1 MLLNLNRNRNN
12 FMLYYVM
19 QCSIVV
25 CCVVSCCIIFQTQ
38 LSIIIKPNNQQNGN
52 FIYVHIIYMFVFI
65 HCYVHIQNCIQIY
78 ITTYIRS
85 LTQSR
90 VEFTRGRTCH
100 AVRTYRGS
108 ERFKL
113 QAVSAVDF
121 FCESY
126 PQADIGSVRLRN
138 PQLYFNSLPFYSLSL
153 HLFFPFLHLVIFLLS
168 LSYPSYLLF
177 LLSSF
182 SFVTPLPCP
191 VTSPFLSTYHSPII
205 RFVFGTET
213 CLPVRTLQDAGEM
226 LFKSDTSWLNARHAG
241 EVSTV
246 RVLLRCT
253 PYVCRLYYVIMF

>member
-1 MLLNLNRNRNN
+1 MMLLNLNRNRNN

-25 CCVVSCCIIFQTQ
+25 CCVVSCCITFQTQ

-52 FIYVHIIYMFVFI
+52 FIYVHIIYIFVFI

-90 VEFTRGRTCH
+90 MEFTRGRTCH

-108 ERFKL
+108 KRFKL
-113 QAVSAVDF
+113 QAVSAFDF

-153 HLFFPFLHLVIFLLS
+153 HLFFPFLHLVTLS
-168 LSYPSYLLF
+168 LLPLLPSLSPVFLF
-177 LLSSF
+177 LCHSSPMSCHFSLSF
-182 SFVTPLPCP
+182 DIPLTHNQIRVRYGDLP
-191 VTSPFLSTYHSPII
+191 SRTYAS
-205 RFVFGTET
+205 
-213 CLPVRTLQDAGEM
+213 
-226 LFKSDTSWLNARHAG
+226 
-241 EVSTV
+241 
-246 RVLLRCT
+246 RCG
-253 PYVCRLYYVIMF
+253 RNVI